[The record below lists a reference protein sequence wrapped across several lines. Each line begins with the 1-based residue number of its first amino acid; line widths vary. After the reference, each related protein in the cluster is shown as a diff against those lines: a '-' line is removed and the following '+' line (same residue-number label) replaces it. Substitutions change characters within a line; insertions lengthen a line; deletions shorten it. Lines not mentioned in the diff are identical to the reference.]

1 MLTALSNSALSNYF
15 LDPAWTLTL
24 AALIPLVI
32 FYLVKPKPDE
42 KMMPSIRFFMKDR
55 KEGRIKQAISKILQ
69 NLMLIFHIIF
79 VIAVVAAVANPFI
92 NGPSTADRS
101 VLVIDNSASMEGSL
115 AEAKSFAV
123 DRLGGTNT
131 VIVVNDD
138 VKVLRDEATRAS
150 ARNAINSIELEET
163 PTDLAR
169 ALQISRNYQ
178 GQLVLASDTDHT
190 ASSRETTSIIQNI
203 KANREVYVMDAE
215 TSNSWGFADLNA
227 KESWVEVKNYDDSQ
241 QQINIELDGT
251 AESVTLQPGEA
262 RRVDIDLE
270 KGENTV
276 SLPEDGMNADNTLS
290 VYRPEQST
298 LEVAVIADNE
308 NRYLMKAFE
317 LINQTD
323 AEYYQSPIE
332 SFPSADV
339 YVIGQSENTLSQTVN
354 SVENRVQNGATAVVM
369 ANEGLEPEYYDH
381 LPVENI
387 GERTEANVEFRKPRK
402 INVGNTEV
410 YNLTITGRGLSDPQN
425 ALVHG
430 THGQGDIIL
439 YNINDEDFRRDF
451 LYPVFWR
458 NVVDTYSEVKD
469 TEDLNLETGQMVRA
483 NGRPIE
489 LNRTGF
495 HELGGQKYTA
505 NLLNDD
511 ESSTESSTITS
522 SESATSTVPK
532 SIQNLAALL
541 VLILALTE
549 AGYLYYIGDM
559 Q

>member
-15 LDPAWTLTL
+15 LDPAWVLAL
-24 AALIPLVI
+24 AALIPLII

-69 NLMLIFHIIF
+69 NLMLIFHILF

-101 VLVIDNSASMEGSL
+101 VVVIDNSASMEGSL
-115 AEAKSFAV
+115 EDAKNFAV

-131 VIVVNDD
+131 VILVNDD
-138 VKVLRDEATRAS
+138 VKVIANEATRAS
-150 ARNAINSIELEET
+150 ARRAINNVELEET

-169 ALQISRNYQ
+169 ALQISRNYR

-190 ASSRETTSIIQNI
+190 ASSRETTSVIQNI
-203 KANREVYVMDAE
+203 KANREVYVMDAK
-215 TSNSWGFADLNA
+215 TSNSWGFADLNV

-241 QQINIELDGT
+241 QQVNIELDGT

-276 SLPEDGMNADNTLS
+276 SLPEDGMAADNTLS

-298 LEVAVIADNE
+298 LEVAVIADSE

-323 AEYYQSPIE
+323 PEFYQSPIE

-402 INVGNTEV
+402 INIGNTEV
-410 YNLTITGRGLSDPQN
+410 YNLTVTGRGLSDPQN

-430 THGQGDIIL
+430 THGQGDIL
-439 YNINDEDFRRDF
+439 VYNINDEDFRRDF

-458 NVVDTYSEVKD
+458 NVVDAYSEVKD
-469 TEDLNLETGQMVRA
+469 AEDLNLETGQTVRA
-483 NGRPIE
+483 DGKPVE

-541 VLILALTE
+541 VLLLALTE